1 MTSTVVEHLV
11 AEVEEQYAFDGVLP
25 LYMFAWSLAGL
36 GHDRSESGFEELCRD
51 AYRQFTDQHPEARLV
66 RVPWPIDIARAKP
79 VGPDAAVQLDLDPGA
94 PPSTW
99 LQALICSDRVTD

>member
-11 AEVEEQYAFDGVLP
+11 AEVEEEYAFDGVLP

-36 GHDRSESGFEELCRD
+36 GHNRSESGFEELCRD

-66 RVPWPIDIARAKP
+66 QVPWPIDIARAEP
-79 VGPDAAVQLDLDPGA
+79 VGPDTDVRLDLDPDA

-99 LQALICSDRVTD
+99 LQALIRSDRVTG